1 MKTKKKLK
9 NEKGITLIA
18 LVITIIVLLILA
30 GISISMLTGQNG
42 ILNRA
47 QEAKE
52 KTEVA
57 GEDELRKLTQ
67 MQAAMNLENTTHTDN
82 STGEEI
88 TVTIPAQCAVSQVEG
103 ENTLKDGLVIIDTNG
118 NEWVW
123 IEVPDSI
130 YARAKSSID
139 FDNINNDLIDYVG
152 IYRKGSI
159 NQNFN
164 WKDQWYEGNGIINQ
178 ETYISMYQ
186 KMLTSI
192 YINSGFWVG
201 RYEAGIEGSISD
213 LSLGRVSHND
223 INNISPNA
231 IIQKDAIPYNFIDIS
246 EAQFLAN
253 KMSPNNIQSTSLMF
267 GIQWDLLCKFLEVR
281 GFLAE
286 DDINEN
292 SSNLGSYKNKI
303 IKITSSNAK
312 KFHADKQKW
321 EIMNEGEKAII
332 GDGTNDNILITTGSS
347 EETKVKNIYDI
358 AGNLWEFTL
367 EKTEYSEYPTC
378 KRGGSFVND
387 GDDYPI
393 SIRSDSKSD
402 FFGGSAGFRPTLY

>member
-1 MKTKKKLK
+1 MILK
-9 NEKGITLIA
+9 VAKEKKGITLIA

-57 GEDELRKLTQ
+57 GGDELRKLTQ
-67 MQAAMNLENTTHTDN
+67 MEAAMNLENTTHKDN
-82 STGEEI
+82 STGVEK

-103 ENTLKDGLVIIDTNG
+103 ENTLEDGLVIIDKNG

-123 IEVPDSI
+123 IEVPNSI

-139 FDNINNDLIDYVG
+139 FDNINNDLLDYVG

-223 INNISPNA
+223 IDNISPNA

-367 EKTEYSEYPTC
+367 EKTEYAEYPTC